1 MKFRLDELV
10 VQQGLADSRNQAKAL
25 IMAGKIRRG
34 TEILDKAGKVYPQ
47 DIQLEAEIPPRFVG
61 RGGEK
66 LAGYL
71 EQFPVEVAGKII
83 LDVGASTGGF
93 TDCLLQLGA
102 REAVCVDVGHGQLHY
117 KLRQNPRVHNLERIN
132 ARHLTADKLPYP
144 CYPIIVMDLSF
155 ISLSKV
161 LPAIWPLL
169 EVDGVL
175 IALVK
180 PQFEAGKSDADEGK
194 GVISD
199 PDLRQQILNNV
210 KQWVREE
217 LPGSRECG
225 ECPSPILGATGNQE
239 YLVGWTKD
247 HAEST

>member
-1 MKFRLDELV
+1 MKFRLDELL
-10 VQQGLADSRNQAKAL
+10 VQKGLAESRNQAKAM
-25 IMAGKIRRG
+25 IMAGKVRRG
-34 TEILDKAGKVYPQ
+34 TEILDKAGKTYSQ
-47 DIQLEAEIPPRFVG
+47 DIELEMEQPPRFVG

-71 EQFPVEVAGKII
+71 QLYALDVKNQII

-93 TDCLLQLGA
+93 TDCLLQQGA

-117 KLRQNPRVHNLERIN
+117 KLRQDPRVHNLEKVN

-144 CYPIIVMDLSF
+144 SYPVIVMDLSF

-169 EVDGVL
+169 DPNGVM
-175 IALVK
+175 ISLVK
-180 PQFEAGKSDADEGK
+180 PQFEAEKIDADQGK

-199 PDLRQQILNNV
+199 PLLRQKILNKV
-210 KQWVREE
+210 KQWVSDN
-217 LPGSRECG
+217 LPGSRICG
-225 ECPSPILGATGNQE
+225 ECPSPIMGATGNQE
-239 YLVGWTKD
+239 FLVGWSKAD
-247 HAEST
+247 KKST